1 MIIHTDLHFLDQVA
15 IRDDAEFVKNQVDAT
30 LDEKCFVDFQRLVE
44 QHQVTRTEQT
54 LQPQN

>member
-1 MIIHTDLHFLDQVA
+1 MRICADLHFLDQVT
-15 IRDDAEFVKNQVDAT
+15 ICDDAELVKNQVDAT

-44 QHQVTRTEQT
+44 QHQVTRTEQP